1 MRINSYAIALF
12 AAISCIGAPTSAAPL
27 DVFARAP
34 GVKALTFS
42 ATQDLFNE
50 VIGVVRPLAGRLA
63 TTVSIPD
70 QNRQENAPVIGSIEV
85 SAKNNK
91 IDSMT
96 FEKLDIPLGDR
107 AVGVNTAVG
116 IQVSSDVSAVT
127 SFGNFNIGKI
137 TVSVGANIDGSV
149 SIKNNGAGAL
159 SAQVLSMNAVITR
172 FDFTVPE
179 NIEGIPP
186 GINVGNVA
194 EYVNRLYNEQIR
206 TVISQ
211 AATQPLTSAVTE
223 ALNKALSTPPA
234 TEQDI
239 DGIRFSFRA
248 DFIDDPIVTRDALTA
263 SVSVTA
269 NVALP

>member
-1 MRINSYAIALF
+1 MRINSYAVALL
-12 AAISCIGAPTSAAPL
+12 ATISYACTPASAAVN
-27 DVFARAP
+27 VFAREP
-34 GVKALTFS
+34 GVKAMTFS

-50 VIGVVRPLAGRLA
+50 VMGVVGPLAGRLA
-63 TTVSIPD
+63 TTVSIPE
-70 QNRQENAPVIGSIEV
+70 QTRKENVQIIGSIDV
-85 SAKNNK
+85 TAKNNI

-96 FEKLDIPLGDR
+96 FEQLQVTLGDG
-107 AVGVNTAVG
+107 AVNVNTAVAA
-116 IQVSSDVSAVT
+116 QVSSDVSAVT
-127 SFGNFNIGKI
+127 AFGTFNIGKI
-137 TVSVGANIDGSV
+137 TVSFAANIDGSV
-149 SIKNNGAGAL
+149 SVRNNGAGAL
-159 SAQVLSMNAVITR
+159 SAQVSSMNAVITR
-172 FDFTVPE
+172 FDFTVPQT
-179 NIEGIPP
+179 IEGIPP
-186 GINVGNVA
+186 GINVGDVA

-263 SVSVTA
+263 SVSLSA